1 MNEAEFIQLRKEYE
15 ELRDNGQKDVEAEA
29 QCNFEELIVRSPT
42 VCLTEQECDFG
53 KPL

>member
-29 QCNFEELIVRSPT
+29 QCNFAKPRNDT
-42 VCLTEQECDFG
+42 CDF
-53 KPL
+53 